1 MCGRISLLVHPKP
14 RALSMAAVPVAV
26 GGNFSTL
33 SGFAAQIMCRLCAGC
48 EVAECSQAAHSLRSA
63 DNRSARRAGGVRAR
77 RLRGVPSA
85 VGGNVLRLVAQ
96 AVGGNFPTLSGFAA
110 QIMCRLYA
118 GCVLPSARRQH
129 ALCVEPTT
137 AFRGGW
143 VGKKDA
149 RACERI
155 FPHPH

>member
-1 MCGRISLLVHPKP
+1 MCGRISLLVHPKA
-14 RALSMAAVPVAV
+14 RALSMAAVPAAV

-77 RLRGVPSA
+77 RLRGVP
-85 VGGNVLRLVAQ
+85 V

-118 GCVLPSARRQH
+118 ECVLPSARRQH